1 WALLLS
7 ALLVYMI
14 LAAQFESFL
23 DPLIISAVLP
33 VGIIG
38 AAITLLLT
46 GNSINIISLI
56 GLIALLGIS
65 VNDAIVK
72 VSTIRRLRLDG
83 MPRKEAILE
92 ASSLRFRPIIMTTM
106 TTVLAMIPMAIGL
119 GSGEQIQRPL
129 AITIIGGLTMATLL
143 TLFLTPVIYEIFHSR
158 VDKT

>member
-1 WALLLS
+1 
-7 ALLVYMI
+7 
-14 LAAQFESFL
+14 
-23 DPLIISAVLP
+23 LP

>member
-1 WALLLS
+1 
-7 ALLVYMI
+7 
-14 LAAQFESFL
+14 L